1 MNIRNRMII
10 FLVLALF
17 LGATMEYGHGS
28 KLLGILLFGIALLA
42 ISRMTLKAT
51 HRKTH
56 TWYAFVGILIIL
68 ADISHNVY
76 NQSGLGTL
84 DTMTF
89 LLGISLIASSTK
101 REDIR
106 SIGEFGVYVA
116 ITFIA
121 LFTLFYGTFE
131 EFIHEFDHYAVLMP
145 SMHLVKLVGISVD
158 VIETETVCLH
168 ALAGD
173 LTLTIGGPCSGLYS
187 MFLLISVIVAYTATE
202 NIKDSR
208 KIIALLIITIAI
220 AWIANLLRVSILYL
234 TAYRYGNDVMMVV
247 HTHLGWIVFVIV
259 AWGLLLGLSKIE
271 KMERADKKEK
281 REKEEE
287 E

>member
-1 MNIRNRMII
+1 MNLHDRMII

-56 TWYAFVGILIIL
+56 TWYAFIGILIIL
-68 ADISHNVY
+68 ADIAYNVY
-76 NQSGLGTL
+76 NQSELGTL

-89 LLGISLIASSTK
+89 LLGISLIASATK
-101 REDIR
+101 RENIR
-106 SIGEFGVYVA
+106 SMGEFGIYVS

-131 EFIHEFDHYAVLMP
+131 EFIHEFDHYAVLLP
-145 SMHLVKLVGISVD
+145 SMYLIQMIGISVD
-158 VIETETVCLH
+158 VIGTETVCLH
-168 ALAGD
+168 APAGD
-173 LTLTIGGPCSGLYS
+173 ITLIIGGSCSGLYS
-187 MFLLISVIVAYTATE
+187 MFLLISVIVGYTATE
-202 NIKDSR
+202 NIRDAR
-208 KIIALLIITIAI
+208 RITALLGMTVVV
-220 AWIANLLRVSILYL
+220 AWIANLLRVSTLYM
-234 TAYRYGNDVMMVV
+234 TAYWYGNDVMMTV
-247 HTHLGWIVFVIV
+247 HTHLGWIIFVLV

-271 KMERADKKEK
+271 KMEKAEKKDKMENGG
-281 REKEEE
+281 E
-287 E
+287 